1 MQVLYCCNL
10 EKFNQDGFV
19 GETSPYFHSKTMF
32 MQGMYEFDELMNKA
46 KARVNRR
53 FENYISQGSGWVM
66 KSIEQ
71 ITVKLTGLH
80 RRQI

>member
-1 MQVLYCCNL
+1 
-10 EKFNQDGFV
+10 
-19 GETSPYFHSKTMF
+19 

-66 KSIEQ
+66 TSIEQ
-71 ITVKLTGLH
+71 VTVKLTGLH
-80 RRQI
+80 RRQS

>member
-1 MQVLYCCNL
+1 M
-10 EKFNQDGFV
+10 
-19 GETSPYFHSKTMF
+19 MF
-32 MQGMYEFDELMNKA
+32 MQGMHEFDELMNKA

-80 RRQI
+80 RRQSYIQSLLLPPYINIL